1 MGTQLD
7 SDIATTA
14 PPPSI
19 DLDPERI
26 EFGRIFVPLWLTARY
41 ADGAWQQP
49 RVERI
54 GSIDLHPAAIV
65 FHYGQAIFEG
75 LKAYKWADGSVHLFR
90 PVENARRFN
99 RSAERMAMPPLDE
112 KVFVEGIRDLVSR
125 EREWIP
131 EFPGSLYIRPTM
143 IGTEACIGVRP
154 SHEVLFFVLT
164 LPSGAYFPKSAGSTG
179 TQTVPVYVT
188 TGVGRAAP
196 GGTGNVKAAANYAV
210 TLKVIGDAKKKGCAQ
225 VLFLDAR
232 GRGNIEEMGGMN
244 VFFVSGKKL
253 ITPFLHDTVLPGVT
267 RDSILRLAPE
277 LGFEAVEADISF
289 AALIEQIQKGEV
301 TEAFAC
307 GTAAVIAGID
317 TFVLDDGRKISV
329 GSGKCGPVTDRL
341 YHHLVDIQYGKRP
354 DPFGWM
360 IEV

>member
-1 MGTQLD
+1 MRAQVD
-7 SDIATTA
+7 DIEMMA

-26 EFGRIFVPLWLTARY
+26 EFGRIFSPLWLTCRY
-41 ADGAWQQP
+41 ANGAWGEP
-49 RVERI
+49 RIESV

-90 PVENARRFN
+90 PEQNARRF
-99 RSAERMAMPPLDE
+99 RDSAERMALPPVDE
-112 KVFVEGIRDLVSR
+112 KIFVDGIRDLVGR
-125 EREWIP
+125 QRDWIP
-131 EFPGSLYIRPTM
+131 HFPGSLYIRPTM
-143 IGTEACIGVRP
+143 IGTEPCIGVRP
-154 SHEVLFFVLT
+154 SDEVLFYVLT
-164 LPSGAYFPKSAGSTG
+164 LPSGAYFPKAAGVTG
-179 TQTVPVYVT
+179 TQMVPVYVT
-188 TGVGRAAP
+188 TRVGRAAP

-232 GRGNIEEMGGMN
+232 GQGHIEEMGGMN
-244 VFFVSGKKL
+244 IFFVSGGKL
-253 ITPFLHDTVLPGVT
+253 VTPFLHDTVLPGIT
-267 RDSILRLAPE
+267 RDSVLHLAPR
-277 LGFEAVEADISF
+277 LGFEVEEADISF
-289 AALIEQIQKGEV
+289 DALVDRIQKGEV

-317 TFVLDDGRKISV
+317 TFLLDDGRKISV
-329 GSGKCGPVTDRL
+329 GSGKCGEVTDTL
-341 YHHLVDIQYGKRP
+341 YQHLVDIQYGKRP

-360 IEV
+360 VEV

>member
-1 MGTQLD
+1 VD
-7 SDIATTA
+7 SDTDLMA
-14 PPPSI
+14 PPPTI

-26 EFGRIFVPLWLTARY
+26 EFGRVFVPLWLNSRY
-41 ADGAWQQP
+41 ANGAWQEP
-49 RVERI
+49 RVERM

-90 PVENARRFN
+90 PEENARRFK
-99 RSAERMAMPPLDE
+99 RSAERMAMPTLDE
-112 KVFVEGIRDLVSR
+112 KVFVDGIRDLVSR
-125 EREWIP
+125 QRDWIP
-131 EFPGSLYIRPTM
+131 QFPGSLYIRPTM

-154 SHEVLFFVLT
+154 SSEVLFFVLT
-164 LPSGAYFPKSAGSTG
+164 LPSGAYFPKSAGATAG

-188 TGVGRAAP
+188 TDVGRAAP

-210 TLKVIGDAKKKGCAQ
+210 TLKIIGEAKKKGCAQ

-232 GRGNIEEMGGMN
+232 GRGHIEEMGGMN
-244 VFFVSGKKL
+244 VFFVSGRKL
-253 ITPFLHDTVLPGVT
+253 LTPLLHDTVLPGIT
-267 RDSILRLAPE
+267 RDAILRLAPE

-289 AALIEQIQKGEV
+289 EALVGLIQKGEV
-301 TEAFAC
+301 SEAFAC

-317 TFVLDDGRKISV
+317 TFVLEDGRKISV
-329 GSGKCGPVTDRL
+329 GSGKCGPLTDTL
-341 YHHLVDIQYGKRP
+341 YHHLIDIQYGNRP

>member
-1 MGTQLD
+1 MD
-7 SDIATTA
+7 SDTEATA

-41 ADGAWQQP
+41 SEGSWQEP

-90 PVENARRFN
+90 PQENARRFN
-99 RSAERMAMPPLDE
+99 SSAERMAMPALDE
-112 KVFVEGIRDLVSR
+112 KLFVEGIRDLVSR
-125 EREWIP
+125 QRDWIP

-143 IGTEACIGVRP
+143 IGTEPCIGVRP
-154 SHEVLFFVLT
+154 SNEVLFFVLT
-164 LPSGAYFPKSAGSTG
+164 LPSGAYFPKLAGATG

-188 TGVGRAAP
+188 TRVGRAAP

-210 TLKVIGDAKKKGCAQ
+210 TLKVIGEARKKGCAQ

-232 GRGNIEEMGGMN
+232 GKGHVEEMGGMN
-244 VFFVSGKKL
+244 VFFVAGRKL
-253 ITPFLHDTVLPGVT
+253 VTPQLHDTVLPGIT

-277 LGFEAVEADISF
+277 LGFEAVEADVSF
-289 AALIEQIQKGEV
+289 DALIDQIQKGEV

-317 TFVLDDGRKISV
+317 TFVLDDGRKVSV
-329 GSGKCGPVTDRL
+329 GSGKCGPVTDTL
-341 YHHLVDIQYGKRP
+341 YHHLIDIQYGNRP

-360 IEV
+360 IAV

>member
-1 MGTQLD
+1 MD
-7 SDIATTA
+7 SDTDLMA
-14 PPPSI
+14 PPPTI

-26 EFGRIFVPLWLTARY
+26 EFGRVFVPLWLNSRY
-41 ADGAWQQP
+41 ANGAWQEP
-49 RVERI
+49 RVERM

-90 PVENARRFN
+90 PEENARRFK
-99 RSAERMAMPPLDE
+99 RSAERMAMPTLDE
-112 KVFVEGIRDLVSR
+112 KVFVDGIRDLVSR
-125 EREWIP
+125 QRDWIP
-131 EFPGSLYIRPTM
+131 QFPGSLYIRPTM

-154 SHEVLFFVLT
+154 SSEVLFFVLT
-164 LPSGAYFPKSAGSTG
+164 LPSGAYFPKSAGATAG

-188 TGVGRAAP
+188 TDVGRAAP

-210 TLKVIGDAKKKGCAQ
+210 TLKIIGEAKKKGCAQ

-232 GRGNIEEMGGMN
+232 GRGHIEEMGGMN
-244 VFFVSGKKL
+244 VFFVSGRKL
-253 ITPFLHDTVLPGVT
+253 LTPLLHDTVLPGIT
-267 RDSILRLAPE
+267 RDAILRLAPE

-289 AALIEQIQKGEV
+289 EALVGLIQKGEV
-301 TEAFAC
+301 SEAFAC

-317 TFVLDDGRKISV
+317 TFVLEDGRKISV
-329 GSGKCGPVTDRL
+329 GSGKCGPLTDTL
-341 YHHLVDIQYGKRP
+341 YHHLIDIQYGNRP